1 MKRFSLLALLA
12 TVLIAGHL
20 PADDAPP
27 ATAPKVAL
35 DEKEQAFADLLNKSV
50 MVGRFTFDRNGDDV
64 AGDHDERYEIQSATK
79 VSDHHWIVNSRIKY
93 GKLDVVVPVPVEVHW
108 ADDTPVLCVTDLE
121 IPLVGSEFTARVMFF
136 DGRYAG
142 TWRHGKVGGLMTGRI
157 EHSDDEDKSA
167 TETEGAA
174 KQNEP

>member
-12 TVLIAGHL
+12 AGLFVAPL

-27 ATAPKVAL
+27 ATAPKATL
-35 DEKEQAFADLLNKSV
+35 DEKEQAFADLLNKAV
-50 MVGRFTFDRNGDDV
+50 MVGRFTVDRKGDD
-64 AGDHDERYEIQSATK
+64 AGGGHEERYEIQSATK

-167 TETEGAA
+167 AEIEGAA
-174 KQNEP
+174 KKGEQ